1 MIIYYVLY
9 PDVEKL
15 VTPIVNCY
23 GITISPEYYVFV
35 DLVAHVL
42 VFIPGS
48 KVVTILNPRPN

>member
-15 VTPIVNCY
+15 VKPIVNCY

-48 KVVTILNPRPN
+48 